1 MNPTDNLID
10 FATYRKRKQAQQR
23 ARAMWEMYA
32 RNAGLQAFQWVQTAH
47 STETRHA

>member
-1 MNPTDNLID
+1 MNPTANLID
-10 FATYRKRKQAQQR
+10 FVAYRKRKQAQQR

-32 RNAGLQAFQWVQTAH
+32 RHAGLQAFQWVQASQ

>member
-1 MNPTDNLID
+1 MNPTANLID
-10 FATYRKRKQAQQR
+10 FVAYRKRKQAQQR

-32 RNAGLQAFQWVQTAH
+32 RNAGLQAWQSVQAAQ